1 MFKKIFKYIKGPE
14 VSNGITN
21 NELNTFDSSEIDN
34 TDTTEYQKYDRAIDW
49 DEFVGNEDIVERLRM
64 EVEAHRITGEPLP
77 NILLYGNPGMGKT
90 TLAKIVASKVN
101 AKLVEITG
109 SSINSQLDLVR
120 MMCQINADAIDYGI
134 YHIVFID
141 EIHGITKGRGLSED
155 IWLPLL
161 EDKKLYHSCMGK
173 ILPGTTKEVCMDF
186 VDVFDTTF
194 IGATTDAGMLTDAM
208 RRRFQV
214 TAVLKPYTH
223 EHIKQIISVYAQK
236 QGYEITDEAV
246 NILADRSRGS
256 PAMAIHHLLR
266 QAIRCEIVK
275 NGGSV
280 LTISEESVKL
290 ACRMAGIREEG
301 IMDDDITVMKVLA
314 SVYPDGMGIKAIA
327 GTANLSKSTVE
338 EIVLPFLQHRGWVVT
353 THKRFLTEGGM
364 DKLKEM
370 KEI

>member
-1 MFKKIFKYIKGPE
+1 MIQFLSNLAKSLSRPE
-14 VSNGITN
+14 
-21 NELNTFDSSEIDN
+21 EEQE
-34 TDTTEYQKYDRAIDW
+34 EYATIPRTHKDRAIDW

-120 MMCQINADAIDYGI
+120 MMCQINEEIIDYGT

-161 EDKKLYHSCMGK
+161 EDGYLYHSCNGK
-173 ILPGTTKEVCMDF
+173 ELPGTTKEVCLDY
-186 VDVFDTTF
+186 VPVCGTTF
-194 IGATTDAGMLTDAM
+194 IGATTDPGMLTEAM
-208 RRRFQV
+208 RRRFQI
-214 TAVLKPYTH
+214 TAVLKPYTLDN
-223 EHIKQIISVYAQK
+223 IKQIISVYAQK

-275 NGGSV
+275 NEGLV
-280 LTISEESVKL
+280 LTIGEESAKM
-290 ACRMAGIREEG
+290 ACRMAGIREG
-301 IMDDDITVMKVLA
+301 GVMDDDITIMKVLA
-314 SVYPDGMGIKAIA
+314 SVYPKGMGIKTIA

-338 EIVLPFLQHRGWVVT
+338 EIALPFLQHRGWVVT
-353 THKRFLTEGGM
+353 THKRFLTEEGM
-364 DKLKEM
+364 KKVKELESR
-370 KEI
+370 EI